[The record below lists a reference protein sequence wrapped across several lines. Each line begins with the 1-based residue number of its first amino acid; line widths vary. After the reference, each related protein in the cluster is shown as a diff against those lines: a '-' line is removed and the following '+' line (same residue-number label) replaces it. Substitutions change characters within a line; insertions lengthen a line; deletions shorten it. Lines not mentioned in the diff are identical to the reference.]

1 MTSPDA
7 PSGVLQPPP
16 AFQGFGHIRRNWD
29 ARARCW
35 SAKLGPGDC
44 YVTSHEELLVTVLGS
59 CVSACVRDA
68 VARIAGM
75 NHFMLPRPPAGESD
89 QWHGISGSA
98 TRYGT
103 ASMEHLINAI
113 LKSGGRRERL
123 EVKLF
128 GGGHVLAGATD
139 VGRQN
144 IEFAREF
151 VRVEG
156 LRVLAEDL
164 GGPWPRQVQFDAAS
178 GRARVRRLERAD
190 RMLAE
195 REKVYLDSLERQA
208 VPAGEIDLF

>member
-1 MTSPDA
+1 MTTSFG
-7 PSGVLQPPP
+7 PSTTAEPPP
-16 AFQGFGHIRRNWD
+16 ALAGFGHIRRNWD
-29 ARARCW
+29 HRSNRW
-35 SAKLGPGDC
+35 SVKLGPGDC
-44 YVTSHEELLVTVLGS
+44 YVTAHEELLVTVLGS
-59 CVSACVRDA
+59 CVSACIRDA
-68 VARIAGM
+68 SAGVGGM

-128 GGGHVLAGATD
+128 GGGRVLAGITD

-151 VRVEG
+151 VRVER
-156 LRVLAEDL
+156 LKVVAEDL
-164 GGPWPRQVQFDAAS
+164 GGPWPRQVQFDALS

-190 RMLAE
+190 RVLTE
-195 REKVYLDSLERQA
+195 RERSYLDSLEKQPVA
-208 VPAGEIDLF
+208 AGEIDLF